1 MNEDGEEIVV
11 DVEEEEDEEIEDED
25 DEDEDEDE
33 DADGGETPAATN
45 EANAGARTV
54 RGRVMLLYS
63 NTGRSITDMA
73 VFSYSHTSTTLP
85 TARRQPSTA
94 AHAGCCDRR
103 RRWTRRGRGRR

>member
-54 RGRVMLLYS
+54 RGRV
-63 NTGRSITDMA
+63 TDMA